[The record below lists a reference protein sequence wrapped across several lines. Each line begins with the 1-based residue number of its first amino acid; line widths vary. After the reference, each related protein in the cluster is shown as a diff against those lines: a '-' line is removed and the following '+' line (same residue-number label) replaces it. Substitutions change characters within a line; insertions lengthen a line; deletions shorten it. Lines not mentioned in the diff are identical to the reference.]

1 MNLEELGFYSG
12 VNYLKRDDE
21 LSGSQTVS
29 MTGTEEQTITVN
41 HNLGYIPF
49 VTVGANINDGS
60 TIWSSNSTPL
70 LSGQVGVERPTFTW
84 WVDENTL
91 TIYLTNNQIDTNISG
106 DRTVYWAI
114 YLDYGG
120 TE

>member
-1 MNLEELGFYSG
+1 MDLTQLGFYSG

-29 MTGTEEQTITVN
+29 MTGSEEQTITVT
-41 HNLGYIPF
+41 HSLGYIPF
-49 VTVGANINDGS
+49 VTVGSELATQGI
-60 TIWSSNSTPL
+60 IWSSNSNPI
-70 LSGQVGVERPTFTW
+70 LSGESGVEQPTFSW

-91 TIYLTNNQIDTNISG
+91 TIYLTNNEFETDISG

-114 YLDYGG
+114 YLDYES